1 MPRPGATSGKSSS
14 SPLASFKERREAKK
28 RDKLEQA
35 ARLITNKTAE
45 NENKMADLLGGID
58 FIHSKLPKEV
68 LDFKTNPNQKYGDLE
83 YTVLAIRNLIITNP
97 QDLRMDI
104 RKIDERIL
112 ALVLM
117 LKEAV
122 EQGDTNA
129 AYTAKA
135 GLLRGIN
142 DIRNRIPQ
150 NQPELAKAFVE
161 QNAAYLDG
169 WITLIGTAKSVD
181 MKERNLKTER
191 TQFEEKRAQIRLKEE
206 DFKAKMTT
214 VTDENMEDAE
224 ALYEILE
231 HDLPEERLKWTDKER
246 EIHRALVEFALDKN
260 VFNIRS
266 TKLEQD
272 EMSLSASK
280 SRLETMFTAVS
291 TLPIVIDPNL
301 LNKQAEAIDNMMKS
315 LAETD
320 TFIDE
325 TLKTMDEL
333 DGRIKQ
339 LDSAPGTIRAKEVA
353 NNAAISLAAELKKEQ
368 NRQTGG
374 GLRQIEEYRE
384 RLGILNEEEFKERQQ
399 EWEQEQA
406 SVLASLELEDTVEE
420 TEETLNYN

>member
-224 ALYEILE
+224 ALYKILE

-353 NNAAISLAAELKKEQ
+353 NNAAINLAAELKKEQ

>member
-14 SPLASFKERREAKK
+14 NPLASFKERREAKK

-206 DFKAKMTT
+206 DFKTKMTT
-214 VTDENMEDAE
+214 VTGENIEDAE
-224 ALYEILE
+224 ALYKILE

-301 LNKQAEAIDNMMKS
+301 LNKQAEAIDNMMRS

-353 NNAAISLAAELKKEQ
+353 NNAAINLAAELKKEQ